1 MDAAIFVVDDSAK
14 DPDAELWYAEPPGFT
29 ALPLQALLPR
39 HGTSAGDELRT
50 AVAPLLESAPS
61 ELVRQQFIACF
72 SSAQQYL
79 GALCGIGTVNCS
91 IGLHRDDVNDSAA
104 GMGSQ
109 PLLSL
114 LTLSWCDTP
123 VAPRGV
129 TAARAV
135 AGVERHERVEFLE
148 LPCGPVTVSET
159 IRVASP
165 GSGLPRHPLLQ
176 IHAHAPHPDCK
187 RMAVLTLST
196 TAVARREQYRAILR
210 RIAGTVS
217 FDDPLAEAAA
227 EVEVEAMRAG
237 P

>member
-1 MDAAIFVVDDSAK
+1 MSSAFFILDESVN
-14 DPDAELWYAEPPGFT
+14 DPQAEIWFAEPPGFT
-29 ALPLQALLPR
+29 ALPGDVLLAEP
-39 HGTSAGDELRT
+39 GSPAAEELRT
-50 AVAPLLESAPS
+50 AVAPLLDSAPDQA
-61 ELVRQQFIACF
+61 VRQQFVSQLA
-72 SSAQQYL
+72 ALQRVL
-79 GALCGIGTVNCS
+79 GVMREVGTMHCA
-91 IGLHRDDVNDSAA
+91 IGLHRDDLDN
-104 GMGSQ
+104 GGR
-109 PLLSL
+109 PLVSL
-114 LTLSWCDTP
+114 FTLSWCDTP